1 MIVARTRDELAQA
14 RRGLAGP
21 VALVPTMGALHDGH
35 RALMKHAREL
45 AGPHGSTAISIFVNP
60 LQFGPGEDLDKYPR
74 TLPEDL
80 AAAEAE
86 GVDLVFA
93 PGVEDMYPRGQLI
106 TVDPGPV
113 GSILEG
119 AHRPGHFAGVLTV
132 VLKLFTLVRPDIAVF
147 GQKDAQQLALIR
159 RMAEDFALPVTI
171 EPLATVREASGLA
184 RSSRNKYLSDAE
196 RTIATA
202 LSRAL
207 SAGSA
212 EAPRGPEAVLAACE
226 RVLAGAGDGLVSDYV
241 ELVDFESGQSVR
253 DQDFAG
259 FDGTATLAVAARVG
273 TTRLIDNVPVRF
285 DAASD

>member
-1 MIVARTRDELAQA
+1 
-14 RRGLAGP
+14 
-21 VALVPTMGALHDGH
+21 
-35 RALMKHAREL
+35 
-45 AGPHGSTAISIFVNP
+45 
-60 LQFGPGEDLDKYPR
+60 
-74 TLPEDL
+74 
-80 AAAEAE
+80 
-86 GVDLVFA
+86 
-93 PGVEDMYPRGQLI
+93 MYPRGQLI

-184 RSSRNKYLSDAE
+184 RSSRNNYLSDAE